1 MQPAAFFQSLWRDY
15 VSITPQAQVIHDLFE
30 ATDGEVI
37 NDHVAFRTFA
47 DTPLR
52 LDVLEP
58 IILAMGYERQ
68 DSYDF
73 KAKKLRAHSFIHPD
87 PTVPKVFCSELL
99 VDQLS
104 DASQQIIKKY
114 TAEIQEATL
123 DPSVFWSGRHWSMPS
138 WEEYNAVMAE
148 SEYGAWLLAIGV
160 RCNHFTVSVNH
171 LTTTSDI
178 REVLSR
184 VKTAGYA
191 VNTVGGEVK
200 GTPEALLE
208 QGSTMADKQTFTFG
222 CGQAHEIPTCFYEF
236 ALRHADNQG
245 VVYQGFVEANADKI
259 FESTNAM

>member
-114 TAEIQEATL
+114 TAEIEEATL
-123 DPSVFWSGRHWSMPS
+123 DPSVFWSVFHCSMPS
-138 WEEYNAVMAE
+138 
-148 SEYGAWLLAIGV
+148 
-160 RCNHFTVSVNH
+160 F
-171 LTTTSDI
+171 
-178 REVLSR
+178 
-184 VKTAGYA
+184 
-191 VNTVGGEVK
+191 
-200 GTPEALLE
+200 
-208 QGSTMADKQTFTFG
+208 
-222 CGQAHEIPTCFYEF
+222 
-236 ALRHADNQG
+236 
-245 VVYQGFVEANADKI
+245 
-259 FESTNAM
+259 